1 MTPLCGMASTMWTSI
16 KGASALTPSE
26 LLMSDSDRQKGPWGF
41 CCITESLPPHVIM
54 QAASVLLHANCIG
67 EAQESQLSH
76 IEFFKRWSFEELQ
89 RVAMLYFFKCLETCG
104 RFKIAPFETQ
114 LSGTEWYSSFKKPK
128 EVPASSFLHC
138 MTNESMLSSAAIAEQ
153 FHTFTWKL
161 WLHLWSIVLT
171 RNAISVTFPIS
182 HFLRWKAKLPLL
194 LERCSYNRLY
204 HRTINQKDTWVTV
217 LWSGGVRQSS
227 PGLLLFHVQQQY
239 VFTARMT
246 LYTERTWSKS
256 WQHTG
261 SFGERRQINPSKKVL
276 LIFRASILKRKTKWW
291 V

>member
-16 KGASALTPSE
+16 RGAPALTPSE
-26 LLMSDSDRQKGPWGF
+26 LLMSDSNRQKGPWGF

-54 QAASVLLHANCIG
+54 QAASILLHANRIG
-67 EAQESQLSH
+67 GAQESQLSH

-114 LSGTEWYSSFKKPK
+114 LSGTEWYLRFEPM
-128 EVPASSFLHC
+128 EVPASSLLHC
-138 MTNESMLSSAAIAEQ
+138 MTNEPVWSSAAIAVH

-161 WLHLWSIVLT
+161 RVLLWSIVLT

-182 HFLRWKAKLPLL
+182 YILRWKAKIPLL
-194 LERCSYNRLY
+194 LERCSYKWLY

-217 LWSGGVRQSS
+217 LRSGGVRQWS
-227 PGLLLFHVQQQY
+227 PGLLLFHV
-239 VFTARMT
+239 
-246 LYTERTWSKS
+246 
-256 WQHTG
+256 
-261 SFGERRQINPSKKVL
+261 
-276 LIFRASILKRKTKWW
+276 
-291 V
+291 